1 MTERQAFVNAIKAH
15 PRDFT
20 PRLVFADWLDEQPD
34 PTDLDRATAEFIRI
48 SCKATNHKTSTVMPK
63 EAYPWLHENWRRLI
77 PQACAA
83 IRPHNFWWRRNGRV
97 IYLRTIVPAKEPFV
111 VGNHVGGRVEMLVE
125 YLYGFVDSITHFRP
139 YSKLMI
145 DAMTADQP
153 IARVYDPWA
162 RVDPAKWGIGD
173 ILPGLL
179 PDQLPHPLP

>member
-34 PTDLDRATAEFIRI
+34 PTDLDRATA
-48 SCKATNHKTSTVMPK
+48 
-63 EAYPWLHENWRRLI
+63 
-77 PQACAA
+77 
-83 IRPHNFWWRRNGRV
+83 
-97 IYLRTIVPAKEPFV
+97 
-111 VGNHVGGRVEMLVE
+111 
-125 YLYGFVDSITHFRP
+125 
-139 YSKLMI
+139 
-145 DAMTADQP
+145 DQP

-162 RVDPAKWGIGD
+162 RVDPAEWGIGD